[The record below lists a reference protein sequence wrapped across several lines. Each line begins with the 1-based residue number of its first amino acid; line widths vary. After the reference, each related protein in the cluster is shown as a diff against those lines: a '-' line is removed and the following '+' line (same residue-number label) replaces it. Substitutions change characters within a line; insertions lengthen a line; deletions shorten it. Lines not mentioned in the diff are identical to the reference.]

1 MIRPGKET
9 PMISAHS
16 DMTIRDIRVTMLR
29 LPWADDPWLKGAA
42 LGATRD
48 ILICDV
54 ETSGGVTGMGYLFV
68 FKPAMKSIAACLEE
82 CIIPRVIG
90 KDATAIEAI
99 WRDLWT
105 ATMTYGRGG
114 IAAMAMSALDI
125 ALWDA
130 VGKRAGL
137 PLHRLWG
144 HYRSEIPIYGS
155 GCFRG
160 AGGDGMI
167 EKALHFVKQGYKA
180 IKMQVAHVHTPAQDL
195 DNVRRMREALGPDI
209 DIMIDVNM
217 GWSADVAIE
226 MGRKFEKYDIYWLEE
241 PVPADDFAGY
251 QRIAAALDMRVV
263 GGETHFTR
271 YDLRPFFL
279 NPCLPILQPD
289 PMRGGMTDLRK
300 IAALADTFGIT
311 IAPHLFPEL
320 NVHLL
325 ASIPNG
331 IWCENMAL
339 IDDLWVDPPEIANG
353 MITAP
358 ERPGHG
364 LRFREDVLKFKIWLE
379 RFADRRFDGLETTS
393 QRWRAT
399 MSVVRTDIE
408 PQTIVFRDDGL
419 VPNNPMPFLV
429 YKAAV
434 DVSKNPEATIEQ
446 LFGENGWGAMWR
458 NGVYDFAHYHA
469 TVHEVLGVARG
480 RARVQFG
487 GERGQALEIA
497 AGDVAILP
505 AGTGHQCLSASDDF
519 CVVGAYP
526 PGPPMD
532 LQRPTPENHARAL
545 KTIPQVTIPA
555 TDPVLGKDGPL
566 VRLWKR

>member
-1 MIRPGKET
+1 MT
-9 PMISAHS
+9 SANP

-29 LPWADDPWLKGAA
+29 MPWADDPWLKGHA

-48 ILICDV
+48 ILICEV
-54 ETSGGVTGMGYLFV
+54 ETSGGITGMGYLLV
-68 FKPAMKSIAACLEE
+68 FRPGMASIAACLDE
-82 CIIPRVIG
+82 CIIPRVKG

-114 IAAMAMSALDI
+114 LAAMAMSAIDI

-144 HYRSEIPIYGS
+144 HYRSQIPVYGS

-167 EKALHFVKQGYKA
+167 EKALHFVKQGYTA

-251 QRIAAALDMRVV
+251 ARIAAALDMRVV

-271 YDLRPFFL
+271 YDLRPFFQ

-300 IAALADTFGIT
+300 IAALADTWGIT

-331 IWCENMAL
+331 IWCENMGL
-339 IDDLWVDPPEIANG
+339 IDDLWVDPPEISNG

-364 LRFREDVLKFKIWLE
+364 LRFKEELLKFKI
-379 RFADRRFDGLETTS
+379 
-393 QRWRAT
+393 
-399 MSVVRTDIE
+399 
-408 PQTIVFRDDGL
+408 
-419 VPNNPMPFLV
+419 
-429 YKAAV
+429 
-434 DVSKNPEATIEQ
+434 
-446 LFGENGWGAMWR
+446 
-458 NGVYDFAHYHA
+458 
-469 TVHEVLGVARG
+469 
-480 RARVQFG
+480 
-487 GERGQALEIA
+487 
-497 AGDVAILP
+497 
-505 AGTGHQCLSASDDF
+505 
-519 CVVGAYP
+519 
-526 PGPPMD
+526 
-532 LQRPTPENHARAL
+532 
-545 KTIPQVTIPA
+545 
-555 TDPVLGKDGPL
+555 
-566 VRLWKR
+566 

>member
-1 MIRPGKET
+1 MTSENP
-9 PMISAHS
+9 
-16 DMTIRDIRVTMLR
+16 DMTIRDVRVTLLR
-29 LPWADDPWLKGAA
+29 MPWADDPWLKGHA
-42 LGATRD
+42 LGTTRD
-48 ILICDV
+48 ILVCDV
-54 ETSGGVTGMGYLFV
+54 ETAGGITGMGYLFL
-68 FKPAMKSIAACLEE
+68 FRPGLKSIAACLEE
-82 CIIPRVIG
+82 CIIPRAQG
-90 KDATAIEAI
+90 KDATSIEAI

-160 AGGDGMI
+160 AGCDGMI
-167 EKALHFVKQGYKA
+167 EKALYYVKQGYKA
-180 IKMQVAHVHTPAQDL
+180 IKMQVAHVRTPAQDL
-195 DNVRRMREALGPDI
+195 ENVRQMREAVGPDI

-226 MGRKFEKYDIYWLEE
+226 MGRKFEKYNIYWLEE

-251 QRIAAALDMRVV
+251 ARVAAALDMRVV

-271 YDLRPFFL
+271 YDLRPFFT

-300 IAALADTFGIT
+300 ISALADTWGVT

-331 IWCENMAL
+331 IWCENMGL
-339 IDDLWVDPPEIANG
+339 IDDLWVDPPQIKDG

-364 LRFREDVLKFKIWLE
+364 LKFKDEL
-379 RFADRRFDGLETTS
+379 
-393 QRWRAT
+393 
-399 MSVVRTDIE
+399 MK
-408 PQTIVFRDDGL
+408 FR
-419 VPNNPMPFLV
+419 
-429 YKAAV
+429 
-434 DVSKNPEATIEQ
+434 
-446 LFGENGWGAMWR
+446 
-458 NGVYDFAHYHA
+458 
-469 TVHEVLGVARG
+469 VA
-480 RARVQFG
+480 
-487 GERGQALEIA
+487 
-497 AGDVAILP
+497 
-505 AGTGHQCLSASDDF
+505 
-519 CVVGAYP
+519 
-526 PGPPMD
+526 
-532 LQRPTPENHARAL
+532 
-545 KTIPQVTIPA
+545 
-555 TDPVLGKDGPL
+555 
-566 VRLWKR
+566 